1 MTNTK
6 QIPTAHPSRKED
18 AVLHVAHHET
28 QLLTVRQRIDERI
41 AEADAERLSHEATAH
56 APRATFDGPTVKQ
69 RLGRRLISLGESI
82 AQEARPATDA
92 GA

>member
-6 QIPTAHPSRKED
+6 QIPTAHHSRKED
-18 AVLHVAHHET
+18 AVLYVHET
-28 QLLTVRQRIDERI
+28 QLLTVRQRTDERI
-41 AEADAERLSHEATAH
+41 AEADAERLSHDATAH

-69 RLGRRLISLGESI
+69 RLGRRLIALGESI